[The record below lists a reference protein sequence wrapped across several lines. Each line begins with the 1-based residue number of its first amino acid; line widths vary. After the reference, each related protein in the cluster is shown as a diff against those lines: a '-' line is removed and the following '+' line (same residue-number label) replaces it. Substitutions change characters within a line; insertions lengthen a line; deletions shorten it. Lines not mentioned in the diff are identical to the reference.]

1 MNHWQPL
8 QISADEADELR
19 GQINADSPL
28 GAALR
33 AQITTLENMLV
44 QPLTIPGHG
53 EAGGPEHTQHKQNYL
68 GINLAGRLALI
79 TGEPRYG
86 DYALALL
93 TGYADIYPSLGSATS
108 KDSNAPGRLFHQ
120 TLNENMFWLYAV
132 EGYHCVMPLLNA
144 AQREHIET
152 NLFQVMADDALNR
165 HTRDFDIVHNHGIWS
180 VAAAAISGYVLDD
193 TSLVEKA
200 LYGLKGDSE
209 SGGFFAQLSQL
220 FSPDGYYIEGPYY
233 HRFALRPLLL
243 LAEAI
248 ERRQPDLQIYQ
259 FREQIIRKTC
269 EALMQTAFPDGVWP
283 ALNDSSKTI
292 NIRDDGAV
300 IAASVCYSR
309 YGHNPQWIAVAQQQ
323 QTVWVSAAALKLS
336 AALKKAPATPVDWGS
351 AELRDGPQGTH
362 GGIGILRSD
371 AENQDMALMWY
382 GQHGSIPRLHS
393 ALNHGHF
400 DGLHLSLFSGG
411 REFLRDYG
419 FGRWVNVEPKFGGRY
434 IPENNSYCKQTVA
447 HNTVVVDGQSQ
458 NGGNS
463 LEAETRWGEPHFFV
477 TGNPA
482 CQGMSARLNDYYPG
496 VNQQRTVLML
506 SLPELSSP
514 LIVDV
519 FRLTSHEPHQYDYCL
534 HHLGQFVRTDAVLD
548 AASQLTP
555 LGTGNGYQHLWDC
568 ARADIAAGDSA
579 LFSWL
584 DGDSY
589 RTLVSAFPDG
599 GELIVAR
606 TGASDPNFN
615 LRNEPAL
622 LLRTRGANAIFAS
635 VFETHGY
642 FDEASETS
650 LDARGK
656 VERVSVVSHDDV
668 QTELNIYFAAN
679 RTLNVRI
686 SNRTAPAAEDAFSVA
701 WQSVSP
707 LNIPES

>member
-8 QISADEADELR
+8 QISAGEADELR

-132 EGYHCVMPLLNA
+132 EGYHCVMPSLSA

-193 TSLVEKA
+193 ASLVEKA

-336 AALKKAPATPVDWGS
+336 AALKKALATPVDWGS
-351 AELRDGPQGTH
+351 AELRDGPQGTQ

-534 HHLGQFVRTDAVLD
+534 HHLGQFVRTDAALD

-555 LGTGNGYQHLWDC
+555 LGEDHGYQHLWDC
-568 ARADIAAGDSA
+568 ARSDIAAGDSA

-622 LLRTRGANAIFAS
+622 LLRTRGTNAIFAS

-668 QTELNIYFAAN
+668 QTELNISFAAN

-686 SNRTAPAAEDAFSVA
+686 SNRAAPAAEDAFSVA

>member
-8 QISADEADELR
+8 QISAGEAYELR

-79 TGEPRYG
+79 TGEPRFA
-86 DYALALL
+86 DYTLALL

-132 EGYHCVMPLLNA
+132 EGYHCVMPSLSA

-309 YGHNPQWIAVAQQQ
+309 YDHNPQWIAVAQQQ

-351 AELRDGPQGTH
+351 VELRDGPQGTQ

-519 FRLTSHEPHQYDYCL
+519 FRLTSHELHQYDYCL
-534 HHLGQFVRTDAVLD
+534 HHLGQFVRSDAVLD

-555 LGTGNGYQHLWDC
+555 LGEDHGYQHLWDC

-589 RTLVSAFPDG
+589 RTLVSAFPDV

-622 LLRTRGANAIFAS
+622 LLRIRGTNAIFAS

>member
-1 MNHWQPL
+1 MNDWQPL
-8 QISADEADELR
+8 LISVSEAEKLR
-19 GQINADSPL
+19 EQINADSPL

-33 AQITTLENMLV
+33 AHIVTLEQMLA
-44 QPLTIPGHG
+44 QPLNIPGHG

-68 GINLAGRLALI
+68 GINLAGRLYLI
-79 TGEPRYG
+79 TGEPRYL

-93 TGYADIYPSLGSATS
+93 NGYAAIYPSLGSAIS
-108 KDSNAPGRLFHQ
+108 KDSNSPGRLFHQ
-120 TLNENMFWLYAV
+120 TLNENMYWLYAV
-132 EGYHCVMPLLNA
+132 EGYHCLIPALSE
-144 AQREHIET
+144 AQRENIET
-152 NLFQVMADDALNR
+152 NLFQVMADDALKL
-165 HTRDFDIVHNHGIWS
+165 HTKDFDIVHNHGIWS
-180 VAAAAISGYVLDD
+180 VAAAAISGYVLGD
-193 TSLVEKA
+193 SVLVEKA
-200 LYGLKGDSE
+200 LYGLQGDSE

-243 LAEAI
+243 LSEAI
-248 ERRQPDLQIYQ
+248 ERRQPELEIYT

-269 EALMQTAFPDGVWP
+269 EALMQTAFPDGTWP

-323 QTVWVSAAALKLS
+323 HTVWVSAAALELS
-336 AALKKAPATPVDWGS
+336 AALQQSPARPVTWGS
-351 AELRDGPQGTH
+351 VQLRDGPEGTQ
-362 GGIGILRSD
+362 GGIGILRSNT
-371 AENQDMALMWY
+371 ENQDMALMWY

-400 DGLHLSLFSGG
+400 DGLHLSLFSRG

-458 NGGNS
+458 NHGDS
-463 LEAETRWGEPHFFV
+463 LEAEKRWGEPHFFV
-477 TGNPA
+477 TDNPEQ
-482 CQGMSARLNDYYPG
+482 QGMSARLKNYTPG
-496 VNQQRTVLML
+496 VDQQRTVLML

-514 LIVDV
+514 LMVDV
-519 FRLTSHEPHQYDYCL
+519 FRLTSAQPHRYDYCL
-534 HHLGQFVRTDAVLD
+534 HHLGQFVRTDAALEVPGELK
-548 AASQLTP
+548 P
-555 LGTGNGYQHLWDC
+555 LGKDHGYQHLWDGG
-568 ARADIAAGDSA
+568 RAEIAAGDSA

-589 RTLVSAFPDG
+589 RTLVSAFPEG
-599 GELIVAR
+599 GQLIVAR
-606 TGASDPNFN
+606 TGANDPHFN
-615 LRNEPAL
+615 LRCEPAL
-622 LLRTRGANAIFAS
+622 LLRTHGTNAIFAS
-635 VFETHGY
+635 VFETHGF

-650 LDARGK
+650 VDAHGK
-656 VERVSVVSHDDV
+656 AERIIVVSHDDE
-668 QTELNIYFAAN
+668 QTELNIFFANN
-679 RTLNVRI
+679 RTLNVCI
-686 SNRTAPAAEDAFSVA
+686 SNRAAPAAEDAFSVA

>member
-8 QISADEADELR
+8 LISPDGAEKLHR
-19 GQINADSPL
+19 QINADSPL
-28 GAALR
+28 GVALR
-33 AQITTLENMLV
+33 AQIATLENMLM
-44 QPLTIPGHG
+44 QPVSVPGQG

-68 GINLAGRLALI
+68 GINLAGRFALI
-79 TGEPRYG
+79 TGEPRYT

-93 TGYADIYPSLGSATS
+93 NAYADIYPSLGSATS

-120 TLNENMFWLYAV
+120 TLNENMFWLYAA
-132 EGYHCVMPLLNA
+132 EGYHCVMPSLDA
-144 AQREHIET
+144 AQREYIEA
-152 NLFQVMADDALNR
+152 NLFRVMADDALKR
-165 HTRDFDIVHNHGIWS
+165 HSRDFDIVHNHGIWS
-180 VAAAAISGYVLDD
+180 VAAAAISGYALGDPA
-193 TSLVEKA
+193 LVEKA

-248 ERRQPDLQIYQ
+248 ERRQPALKIYQ
-259 FREQIIRKTC
+259 FRDQIIRKTC

-309 YGHNPQWIAVAQQQ
+309 YGHHPQWIAVAQQQ
-323 QTVWVSAAALKLS
+323 QTVWASEAALELS
-336 AALKKAPATPVDWGS
+336 AALKDAPATPVDWGS
-351 AELRDGPQGTH
+351 IELRDGPQGAQ
-362 GGIGILRSD
+362 GGIGILRSG
-371 AENQDMALMWY
+371 AENQAMALMWY

-400 DGLHLSLFSGG
+400 DGLHLSLFSCG

-447 HNTVVVDGQSQ
+447 HNTVVVDEQSQ

-463 LEAETRWGEPHFFV
+463 LEAEKRWGERHFFV
-477 TGNPA
+477 TDNPA
-482 CQGMSARLNDYYPG
+482 GQGMSARLGGYYPG

-506 SLPELSSP
+506 NLPELSSP

-519 FRLTSHEPHQYDYCL
+519 FRLTSHEIHQYDYCL
-534 HHLGQFVRTDAVLD
+534 HHLGQFVRTDTSLH

-555 LGTGNGYQHLWDC
+555 LGEGHGYQHLWDC
-568 ARADIAAGDSA
+568 ARAGMAAGDSA

-589 RTLVSAFPDG
+589 RTLISAFPDG

-606 TGASDPNFN
+606 TGASDPHFN

-622 LLRTRGANAIFAS
+622 LLRTHGTQALFAS
-635 VFETHGY
+635 VFETHGN

-656 VERVSVVSHDDV
+656 VERVSVVSHDDQ
-668 QTELNIYFAAN
+668 QTELNIFFAAQ

-686 SNRTAPAAEDAFSVA
+686 SNRDAPAAQDAFSVA

>member
-8 QISADEADELR
+8 QISAGEADELR

-79 TGEPRYG
+79 TGEPRFA
-86 DYALALL
+86 DYTLALL

-132 EGYHCVMPLLNA
+132 EGYHCVMPSLSA

-351 AELRDGPQGTH
+351 VELRDGPQGTQ

-534 HHLGQFVRTDAVLD
+534 HHLGQFVRSDAVLD

-555 LGTGNGYQHLWDC
+555 LGEDHGYQHLWDC

-622 LLRTRGANAIFAS
+622 LLRIRGTNAIFAS

>member
-8 QISADEADELR
+8 LISTDEAEKLR

-33 AQITTLENMLV
+33 AQIAALENMLA

-68 GINLAGRLALI
+68 TINLAGRLFLI
-79 TGEPRYG
+79 TGDPRYS
-86 DYALALL
+86 ARACALL

-132 EGYHCVMPLLNA
+132 EGYHCVMPSLA
-144 AQREHIET
+144 AARREHIET
-152 NLFQVMADDALNR
+152 NLFQVMGDDALNR
-165 HTRDFDIVHNHGIWS
+165 HTKDFDIVHNHGIWS
-180 VAAAAISGYVLDD
+180 VAAAAISGYVLSDP
-193 TSLVEKA
+193 SLAGKA

-243 LAEAI
+243 LAEVI

-259 FREQIIRKTC
+259 FRGQIIRKTC

-283 ALNDSSKTI
+283 ALNDASKSM

-300 IAASVCYSR
+300 IAASICYAR
-309 YGHNPQWIAVAQQQ
+309 YGHHPQWIAVAQQQ
-323 QTVWVSAAALKLS
+323 QTVWVSATATELS
-336 AALKKAPATPVDWGS
+336 AALNNAPAMPVNWGS
-351 AELRDGPQGTH
+351 LELRDGPQGMQ
-362 GGIGILRSD
+362 GGIGILRSG
-371 AENQDMALMWY
+371 AQNQAMALMWY

-463 LEAETRWGEPHFFV
+463 LEAEKRWGEAHFFV
-477 TGNPA
+477 TDNPTG
-482 CQGMSARLNDYYPG
+482 QGMSARLSGYYPG

-519 FRLTSHEPHQYDYCL
+519 FRLTSNEPHQYDYCL
-534 HHLGQFVRTDAVLD
+534 HHLGQFVRTDAALN
-548 AASQLTP
+548 AASHLTP
-555 LGTGNGYQHLWDC
+555 LGEGHGYQHLWDC
-568 ARADIAAGDSA
+568 ARAEIAAGDSV

-589 RTLVSAFPDG
+589 RTLVSAFPVG

-606 TGASDPNFN
+606 TGASDPHFN
-615 LRNEPAL
+615 LRSEPAL
-622 LLRTRGANAIFAS
+622 LLRTHGSHAIYAS

-642 FDEASETS
+642 FDESTETS
-650 LDARGK
+650 LEARGK
-656 VERVSVVSHDDV
+656 VERVRVVSHDDV
-668 QTELNIYFAAN
+668 QTELNIFFTAH

-686 SNRTAPAAEDAFSVA
+686 SNCAAPAAEDAFRVV

>member
-8 QISADEADELR
+8 QISAGEADELR

-44 QPLTIPGHG
+44 QPPTIPGHG

-132 EGYHCVMPLLNA
+132 EGYHCVMPSLSA

-165 HTRDFDIVHNHGIWS
+165 HSRDFDIVHNHGIWS

-193 TSLVEKA
+193 ASLVEKA

-336 AALKKAPATPVDWGS
+336 AALKKALATPVDWGS
-351 AELRDGPQGTH
+351 AELRDGPQGTQ

-534 HHLGQFVRTDAVLD
+534 HHLGQFVRTDTALD

-555 LGTGNGYQHLWDC
+555 LGEDHGYQHLWDC
-568 ARADIAAGDSA
+568 ARADITAGDSA

-642 FDEASETS
+642 FDEASEMS

-686 SNRTAPAAEDAFSVA
+686 SNRAAPAAEDAFSVA
-701 WQSVSP
+701 RQSVSP

>member
-1 MNHWQPL
+1 MSHWQPL
-8 QISADEADELR
+8 LISTGEAETLHR
-19 GQINADSPL
+19 HIQADSAL
-28 GAALR
+28 GVALR
-33 AQITTLENMLV
+33 EHIAVLEKALT
-44 QPLTIPGHG
+44 QPLNIPGHG

-68 GINLAGRLALI
+68 NINLAGRLFLI
-79 TGEPRYG
+79 THDQRYR
-86 DYALALL
+86 DFALALL
-93 TGYADIYPSLGSATS
+93 TGYADIYPALGNATS

-132 EGYHCVMPLLNA
+132 EGYHCLIPTLDT
-144 AQREHIET
+144 AQREHIEAH
-152 NLFQVMADDALNR
+152 LFRVMADDALHR

-180 VAAAAISGYVLDD
+180 VAAAAMSGYVLGDNE
-193 TSLVEKA
+193 LVEKA

-248 ERRQPDLQIYQ
+248 ERRQPERQIYQ
-259 FREQIIRKTC
+259 FRDQIIRKTC
-269 EALMQTAFPDGVWP
+269 EALMQTAFPDGTWP

-300 IAASVCYSR
+300 IAASVCYHR
-309 YGHNPQWIAVAQQQ
+309 FRDPQWLAVARQQEKI
-323 QTVWVSAAALKLS
+323 WLSPAALELS
-336 AALKKAPATPVDWGS
+336 DALQTFPPNAPDWGS
-351 AELRDGPQGTH
+351 LELRDGPGGTQG
-362 GGIGILRSD
+362 GLGILRS
-371 AENQDMALMWY
+371 AGQEQSMALMWY

-400 DGLHLSLFSGG
+400 DGLHLSLFNHG

-434 IPENNSYCKQTVA
+434 IPENNTYCKQTVA

-458 NGGNS
+458 HGGQS
-463 LEAETRWGEPHFFV
+463 LDAEKRWGERHFFV
-477 TGNPA
+477 TDHPA
-482 CQGMSARLNDYYPG
+482 GQGMSARLRDYYPG
-496 VNQQRTVLML
+496 VEQQRTVLML
-506 SLPELSSP
+506 SLPEFSSP

-519 FRLTSHEPHQYDYCL
+519 FRLTSETPHRYDYCL
-534 HHLGQFVRTDAVLD
+534 HHLGQFVRSDIPLEV
-548 AASQLTP
+548 AAEMKP
-555 LGTGNGYQHLWDC
+555 LGEQQGYQHLWDC
-568 ARADIAAGDSA
+568 ARGEVAAGNSA

-584 DGDSY
+584 DGDRY
-589 RTLVSAFPDG
+589 RTLIGAFPEG
-599 GELIVAR
+599 GEVIIAR
-606 TGASDPNFN
+606 TGAGDPHFN

-622 LLRTRGANAIFAS
+622 LLRTQGHHAIFAS

-642 FDEASETS
+642 FDEATETS
-650 LDARGK
+650 LDARGH
-656 VERVSVVSHDDV
+656 VLSVTVVRHDEH
-668 QTELNIYFAAN
+668 QTELNIFCSEN

-686 SNRTAPAAEDAFSVA
+686 NNHDAPLASEAFSVT

-707 LNIPES
+707 LNSQYQ

>member
-8 QISADEADELR
+8 QISAGEADELR

-132 EGYHCVMPLLNA
+132 EGYHCVMPSLSA

-193 TSLVEKA
+193 ASLVEKA

-336 AALKKAPATPVDWGS
+336 AALKKALATPVDWGS
-351 AELRDGPQGTH
+351 AELRDGPQGTQ

-400 DGLHLSLFSGG
+400 DGLHLSPFSGG

-534 HHLGQFVRTDAVLD
+534 HHLGQFVRTDTALD

-555 LGTGNGYQHLWDC
+555 LGEDHGYQHLWDC
-568 ARADIAAGDSA
+568 ARSDIAAGDSA

-622 LLRTRGANAIFAS
+622 LLRTRGTNAIFAS

-642 FDEASETS
+642 FDEASEMS

>member
-8 QISADEADELR
+8 QISTDEADELR

-33 AQITTLENMLV
+33 AQIATLENMLV

-79 TGEPRYG
+79 SGEPRYG

-193 TSLVEKA
+193 ASLVEKA

-336 AALKKAPATPVDWGS
+336 AALKKAPATPVGWGS
-351 AELRDGPQGTH
+351 AELRDGPQGTQ

>member
-8 QISADEADELR
+8 MISLSEAEKLR
-19 GQINADSPL
+19 DQRDADSPL

-33 AQITTLENMLV
+33 AQIATLEKMLT
-44 QPLTIPGHG
+44 QPLNIPGHG

-68 GINLAGRLALI
+68 GINLAGRIFLI
-79 TGEPRYG
+79 TGESRYF

-93 TGYADIYPSLGSATS
+93 NGYAAVYPTLGSATS
-108 KDSNAPGRLFHQ
+108 KDSNSPGRLFHQ

-132 EGYHCVMPLLNA
+132 EGYHCLMSSLDA
-144 AQREHIET
+144 AARENIEA

-180 VAAAAISGYVLDD
+180 VAAAAISGYVLGD
-193 TSLVEKA
+193 SALVEKA
-200 LYGLKGDSE
+200 LYGLKSDSE

-243 LAEAI
+243 LSEAI
-248 ERRQPDLQIYQ
+248 ERRQPELEIYQ
-259 FREQIIRKTC
+259 FRDQIIRKTC
-269 EALMQTAFPDGVWP
+269 EALMQTAFPDGTWP

-292 NIRDDGAV
+292 NICDDGAV
-300 IAASVCYSR
+300 IAASFCYSC
-309 YGHNPQWIAVAQQQ
+309 YGHNPQWIAAAQQQ
-323 QTVWVSAAALKLS
+323 HTVWVSAAGLDLS
-336 AALKKAPATPVDWGS
+336 AALQKSPAQRLNWGS
-351 AELRDGPQGTH
+351 VELRDGPEGTQ

-371 AENQDMALMWY
+371 AENQDMALLWY

-400 DGLHLSLFSGG
+400 DGLHLSLFSRG

-419 FGRWVNVEPKFGGRY
+419 FGRWVNIEPKFGGRY

-458 NGGNS
+458 NHGDS
-463 LEAETRWGEPHFFV
+463 LEAEKRWGESHFFV
-477 TGNPA
+477 TKNPA
-482 CQGMSARLNDYYPG
+482 EQGMSARLKNYFPG
-496 VNQQRTVLML
+496 TDQQRTVLML

-519 FRLTSHEPHQYDYCL
+519 FRLTSDQPHRYDYCL
-534 HHLGQFVRTDAVLD
+534 HHLGQFVRTDAAFK
-548 AASQLTP
+548 AASELKP
-555 LGTGNGYQHLWDC
+555 LGAAHGYQHLWNC
-568 ARADIAAGDSA
+568 AQADIAAGDSA

-589 RTLVSAFPDG
+589 RTLVSAFPAG
-599 GELIVAR
+599 GELIMAR
-606 TGASDPNFN
+606 TGATDPHFN
-615 LRNEPAL
+615 LRSEPAL
-622 LLRTRGANAIFAS
+622 LLRTDGTNAIFAS
-635 VFETHGY
+635 VFETHGF

-650 LDARGK
+650 IDARGK
-656 VERVSVVSHDDV
+656 VERVRVVSHDDV
-668 QTELNIYFAAN
+668 QTELNIFFAAHQ
-679 RTLNVRI
+679 TLNVRI
-686 SNRTAPAAEDAFSVA
+686 SNRDAPAAEDAFSVA
-701 WQSVSP
+701 WQSISP

>member
-8 QISADEADELR
+8 QISAGEADELR

-132 EGYHCVMPLLNA
+132 EGYHCVMPSLSA

-165 HTRDFDIVHNHGIWS
+165 HSRDFDIVHNHGIWS

-193 TSLVEKA
+193 ASLVEKA

-351 AELRDGPQGTH
+351 AELRDGPQGTQ

-534 HHLGQFVRTDAVLD
+534 HHLGQFVRTDAALD

-555 LGTGNGYQHLWDC
+555 LGEDHGYQHLWDC

-622 LLRTRGANAIFAS
+622 LLRTRGTNAIFAS

-686 SNRTAPAAEDAFSVA
+686 SNRTAPHRLRKMRSA
-701 WQSVSP
+701 WRGN
-707 LNIPES
+707 LFHL

>member
-8 QISADEADELR
+8 LISHSEAEKLR
-19 GQINADSPL
+19 DQRDADSLL

-33 AQITTLENMLV
+33 AQIATLEKMLA
-44 QPLTIPGHG
+44 QPLNIPGHG

-68 GINLAGRLALI
+68 GINLAGRLFLI
-79 TGEPRYG
+79 THEPRYF

-93 TGYADIYPSLGSATS
+93 NGYAAVYPTLGSATS
-108 KDSNAPGRLFHQ
+108 KDSNSPGRLFHQ

-132 EGYHCVMPLLNA
+132 EGYHCLMPSLDA
-144 AQREHIET
+144 AQREHIEA
-152 NLFQVMADDALNR
+152 NVFRVMADDALHR
-165 HTRDFDIVHNHGIWS
+165 HTKDFDIVHNHGIWS
-180 VAAAAISGYVLDD
+180 VAAAAISGYVLGDS
-193 TSLVEKA
+193 SLVEKA

-243 LAEAI
+243 LSEAI
-248 ERRQPDLQIYQ
+248 ERRQPELEIYP
-259 FREQIIRKTC
+259 FRDQIIRKTC
-269 EALMQTAFPDGVWP
+269 EALMQTAFPDGTWP

-292 NIRDDGAV
+292 NICDDGAV

-309 YGHNPQWIAVAQQQ
+309 YGHNPQWIAAAQQQ
-323 QTVWVSAAALKLS
+323 HTVWVSAAALDLS
-336 AALKKAPATPVDWGS
+336 AALQKSPAQPLNWGS
-351 AELRDGPQGTH
+351 VELRDGPEGTQ
-362 GGIGILRSD
+362 GGIGILRSA
-371 AENQDMALMWY
+371 AESQDMALLWY

-400 DGLHLSLFSGG
+400 DGLHLSLFSRGS
-411 REFLRDYG
+411 EFLRDYG

-447 HNTVVVDGQSQ
+447 HNTVVVDGLSQ
-458 NGGNS
+458 NKGDS
-463 LEAETRWGEPHFFV
+463 LEAEKRWGEPHFFV
-477 TGNPA
+477 TKNPA
-482 CQGMSARLNDYYPG
+482 EQGMSARLKNYTQG
-496 VNQQRTVLML
+496 VDQQRTVLML

-519 FRLTSHEPHQYDYCL
+519 FRLNSAQPHRYDYCL
-534 HHLGQFVRTDAVLD
+534 HHLGQFVRTDVALE
-548 AASQLTP
+548 AANTLKP
-555 LGTGNGYQHLWDC
+555 LGKEHGYQHLWDC
-568 ARADIAAGDSA
+568 ARAQIAAGDSA

-589 RTLVSAFPDG
+589 HTLVSAFPKG
-599 GELIVAR
+599 GELIMAR
-606 TGASDPNFN
+606 TGATDPHFN
-615 LRNEPAL
+615 LRSEPAL
-622 LLRTRGANAIFAS
+622 LLRTHGTNAIFAS

-642 FDEASETS
+642 FDEATETS
-650 LDARGK
+650 IDARGK
-656 VERVSVVSHDDV
+656 VERISVVSHDDE
-668 QTELNIYFAAN
+668 QTELNIFFAAN

-686 SNRTAPAAEDAFSVA
+686 SNCAAPAAEDAFSVA

>member
-8 QISADEADELR
+8 QISAGEADELR

-132 EGYHCVMPLLNA
+132 EGYHCVMPSLSA

-309 YGHNPQWIAVAQQQ
+309 YDHNPQWIAVAQQQ

-351 AELRDGPQGTH
+351 VELRDGPQGTQ

-534 HHLGQFVRTDAVLD
+534 HHLGQFVRSDAVLD

-555 LGTGNGYQHLWDC
+555 LGEDHGYQHLWDC

-622 LLRTRGANAIFAS
+622 LLRIRGTNAIFAS

>member
-8 QISADEADELR
+8 QISAGEADELR

-44 QPLTIPGHG
+44 QPPTIPGHG

-132 EGYHCVMPLLNA
+132 EGYHCVMPSLSA

-193 TSLVEKA
+193 ASLVEKA

-351 AELRDGPQGTH
+351 AELRDGPQGTQ

-496 VNQQRTVLML
+496 VNQA
-506 SLPELSSP
+506 
-514 LIVDV
+514 
-519 FRLTSHEPHQYDYCL
+519 
-534 HHLGQFVRTDAVLD
+534 TDGAD
-548 AASQLTP
+548 A
-555 LGTGNGYQHLWDC
+555 
-568 ARADIAAGDSA
+568 
-579 LFSWL
+579 
-584 DGDSY
+584 
-589 RTLVSAFPDG
+589 
-599 GELIVAR
+599 
-606 TGASDPNFN
+606 
-615 LRNEPAL
+615 EPAG
-622 LLRTRGANAIFAS
+622 T
-635 VFETHGY
+635 V
-642 FDEASETS
+642 
-650 LDARGK
+650 
-656 VERVSVVSHDDV
+656 
-668 QTELNIYFAAN
+668 FAAD
-679 RTLNVRI
+679 RRCV
-686 SNRTAPAAEDAFSVA
+686 PAY
-701 WQSVSP
+701 QP
-707 LNIPES
+707 

>member
-1 MNHWQPL
+1 
-8 QISADEADELR
+8 
-19 GQINADSPL
+19 
-28 GAALR
+28 
-33 AQITTLENMLV
+33 
-44 QPLTIPGHG
+44 
-53 EAGGPEHTQHKQNYL
+53 
-68 GINLAGRLALI
+68 
-79 TGEPRYG
+79 
-86 DYALALL
+86 
-93 TGYADIYPSLGSATS
+93 
-108 KDSNAPGRLFHQ
+108 
-120 TLNENMFWLYAV
+120 
-132 EGYHCVMPLLNA
+132 
-144 AQREHIET
+144 
-152 NLFQVMADDALNR
+152 
-165 HTRDFDIVHNHGIWS
+165 
-180 VAAAAISGYVLDD
+180 
-193 TSLVEKA
+193 
-200 LYGLKGDSE
+200 
-209 SGGFFAQLSQL
+209 
-220 FSPDGYYIEGPYY
+220 
-233 HRFALRPLLL
+233 
-243 LAEAI
+243 
-248 ERRQPDLQIYQ
+248 
-259 FREQIIRKTC
+259 
-269 EALMQTAFPDGVWP
+269 
-283 ALNDSSKTI
+283 
-292 NIRDDGAV
+292 
-300 IAASVCYSR
+300 
-309 YGHNPQWIAVAQQQ
+309 
-323 QTVWVSAAALKLS
+323 
-336 AALKKAPATPVDWGS
+336 
-351 AELRDGPQGTH
+351 
-362 GGIGILRSD
+362 
-371 AENQDMALMWY
+371 
-382 GQHGSIPRLHS
+382 
-393 ALNHGHF
+393 
-400 DGLHLSLFSGG
+400 
-411 REFLRDYG
+411 
-419 FGRWVNVEPKFGGRY
+419 
-434 IPENNSYCKQTVA
+434 
-447 HNTVVVDGQSQ
+447 
-458 NGGNS
+458 
-463 LEAETRWGEPHFFV
+463 
-477 TGNPA
+477 
-482 CQGMSARLNDYYPG
+482 MSARLNDYYPG

-514 LIVDV
+514 LIVDA

-622 LLRTRGANAIFAS
+622 LLRTRGANAIFAG

>member
-8 QISADEADELR
+8 QISAGEADELR

-132 EGYHCVMPLLNA
+132 EGYHCVMPSLSA

-165 HTRDFDIVHNHGIWS
+165 HSRDFDIVHNHGIWS

-193 TSLVEKA
+193 ASLVEKA

-336 AALKKAPATPVDWGS
+336 AALKKALATPVDWGS
-351 AELRDGPQGTH
+351 AELRDGPQGTQ

-534 HHLGQFVRTDAVLD
+534 HHLGQFVRTDTALD

-555 LGTGNGYQHLWDC
+555 LGEDHGYQHLWDC
-568 ARADIAAGDSA
+568 ARSDIAAGDSA

-589 RTLVSAFPDG
+589 RTLVSAFPYG

-650 LDARGK
+650 LDACGK

-686 SNRTAPAAEDAFSVA
+686 SNRAAPAAEDAFSVA